1 MKPLD
6 TQTIRDIVQFE
17 KLSKCSVVDSI
28 YDGDT
33 LYFLVRSKNIYDVIG
48 KDGANIKR
56 ISAKVGKNLKVY
68 LYSNDLNRF
77 LSNVFQRKVKRYEV
91 YDEDG
96 LKKIRLYVPAKDKR
110 FIVGQKGNNIKIMG
124 EFLKR
129 QFRITKIDIVELK

>member
-33 LYFLVRSKNIYDVIG
+33 LYFLVRSKNIYDIIG
-48 KDGANIKR
+48 KDGVNIKR
-56 ISAKVGKNLKVY
+56 ISTQVGKDLKVY

-77 LSNVFQRKVKRYEV
+77 ISNVFQRKVKRYEV
-91 YDEDG
+91 YDDDG
-96 LKKIRLYVPAKDKR
+96 LKKIRLYVSTKDKR

-129 QFRITKIDIVELK
+129 QFSITKIDIVELR